1 MKYSKELIAVLTLV
15 TSFFLLK
22 FNPISINMNVA
33 SIFGLI
39 TIIIFGSL
47 ITIAGIIKV
56 PSFFFL
62 PLLFFTIFDMRAL
75 GLFIFAFIGNSVV
88 SSTEKNMIKPKI
100 QKLARIAFSG
110 YTIFVLISVLAI
122 YNSIQFKIPTAISG
136 MAINLLVPVIGCET
150 TYTGQECVDSLVN
163 EMIIGQ
169 CEDNALCIS
178 ALNDKRAELE
188 LGFIQQLEN
197 QFPTFSTDKTVQ
209 TILISALE
217 NQVMTLI
224 EGYEWVFNIIM
235 AFAIFTV
242 FQFLGTFLSILSGFF
257 AFILLKIFESTGGIK
272 KETKEVE
279 KIIFST

>member
-1 MKYSKELIAVLTLV
+1 VKYSKELIAVLTLV

-163 EMIIGQ
+163 EMINLQ
-169 CEDNALCIS
+169 CKDNSICITEMN
-178 ALNDKRAELE
+178 LQRPILE
-188 LGFIQQLEN
+188 AGFVQQLEN
-197 QFPTFSTDKTVQ
+197 QFATFSKNE
-209 TILISALE
+209 TIQDILVSALE
-217 NQVMTLI
+217 TQVSSLI
-224 EGYEWVFNIIM
+224 GPYEWIFKAIM
-235 AFAIFTV
+235 AFAIFTI
-242 FQFLGTFLSILSGFF
+242 FQFFGGIFAIFSSVIALG
-257 AFILLKIFESTGGIK
+257 LLKLLEVTGGVK
-272 KETKEVE
+272 KVKKEVE